1 MWRAINERGRLRQ
14 DALLHQVRPEL
25 KRHLKLGIDFQRP
38 LNLDIAIIGFGGV
51 VQLAVTGM
59 PGTCIVP
66 SVGALMG
73 NVVKTFHHDDVQ
85 GRIQLPEHHAEGR
98 AHDAPTDQHY
108 ICLSNGH
115 WFSP

>member
-1 MWRAINERGRLRQ
+1 
-14 DALLHQVRPEL
+14 
-25 KRHLKLGIDFQRP
+25 
-38 LNLDIAIIGFGGV
+38 
-51 VQLAVTGM
+51 
-59 PGTCIVP
+59 
-66 SVGALMG
+66 MG